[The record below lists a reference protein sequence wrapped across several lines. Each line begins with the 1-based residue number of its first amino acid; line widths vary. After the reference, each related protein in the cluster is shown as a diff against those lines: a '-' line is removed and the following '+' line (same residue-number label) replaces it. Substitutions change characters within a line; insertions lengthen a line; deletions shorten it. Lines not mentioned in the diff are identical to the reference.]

1 MGEIL
6 GVGVAALAIFAIIA
20 AGIAAMR
27 TADVKGLREAN
38 NDLRERAADL
48 KAERDEAEHERDEER
63 LRHEATRRDL
73 AAVGRV
79 VTGEAHWVAI
89 EQQLTTNHDEV
100 VAYLIRIAKALRQ
113 KGES

>member
-38 NDLRERAADL
+38 DDLRARLGDL
-48 KAERDEAEHERDEER
+48 KAERDEGERDLAEEK

-89 EQQLTTNHDEV
+89 EQQLTSNHDEV
-100 VAYLIRIAKALRQ
+100 MAQLIRLARAQR
-113 KGES
+113 KGDV

>member
-38 NDLRERAADL
+38 DDLRGRVTDL
-48 KAERDEAEHERDEER
+48 KAERDDCERDLAEEK

-100 VAYLIRIAKALRQ
+100 VAHLIRIAKALRQ
-113 KGES
+113 KGEV

>member
-1 MGEIL
+1 MGDIL

-20 AGIAAMR
+20 AGVAAMR
-27 TADVKGLREAN
+27 TADVNGLREAN
-38 NDLRERAADL
+38 GDLRERAADL
-48 KAERDEAEHERDEER
+48 KSERDDLEHELSEEK

-89 EQQLTTNHDEV
+89 EQQLTSNHDEV
-100 VAYLIRIAKALRQ
+100 MAQLIQIAKAQRRA
-113 KGES
+113 GGT

>member
-27 TADVKGLREAN
+27 TADIKGLRETN
-38 NDLRERAADL
+38 DDLRARLGDL
-48 KAERDEAEHERDEER
+48 KSERDEAEHERDEEK
-63 LRHEATRRDL
+63 LKHEATKRDL

-89 EQQLTTNHDEV
+89 EQQLTSNHDEV
-100 VAYLIRIAKALRQ
+100 IAYLVRIAKAHRA
-113 KGES
+113 GGGG